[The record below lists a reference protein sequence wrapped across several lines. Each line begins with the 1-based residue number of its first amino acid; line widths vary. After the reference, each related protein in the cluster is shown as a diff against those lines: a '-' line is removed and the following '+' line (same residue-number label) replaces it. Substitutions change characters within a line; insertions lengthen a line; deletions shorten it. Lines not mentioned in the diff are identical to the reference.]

1 MTKDNKE
8 HTAIHGC
15 LRASTAVILLAWS
28 TVSIFLMRS
37 FASAVTVSHSGNGNC
52 NRNSQVKV
60 TCRYRADEKVKCFIA
75 RIVWITVNWYRYR
88 IHGFSIIETKVFSYE
103 QVDSI
108 N

>member
-1 MTKDNKE
+1 MWIFGLKVKGSSSMTKDNKE
-8 HTAIHGC
+8 HTEIHGC

-60 TCRYRADEKVKCFIA
+60 TCRNLQKK
-75 RIVWITVNWYRYR
+75 
-88 IHGFSIIETKVFSYE
+88 K
-103 QVDSI
+103 
-108 N
+108 